1 MIQRMATLTELKRLL
16 ALVVWDPRLSVTE
29 GLTPFRDLLEHDAD
43 GHVLRFLNRELPK
56 LQDQKRGA
64 IAFAIAENYRRKG
77 DVKKLQELFAIDD
90 ENVKSSVLDALQGE
104 PGSNPQMGPA
114 IVQMAIQAARDAS
127 PAVRTVASSV
137 IQNQCA
143 WGVDV
148 KDAIAPLQ
156 DLLEDANPRVRHQA
170 AYAAGNLAKRKYN
183 MSACIAQL
191 RTNVKHSVLYVR
203 EASAWALWHLS
214 RSRHDI
220 SSAVHEL
227 VWLLTDE
234 DEYNGP
240 RKQAAG
246 ALIHHA
252 KKSPENAAVIRDRV
266 RAAALDEEHKEI
278 RRFVSD
284 LGQLK

>member
-1 MIQRMATLTELKRLL
+1 MATLTELKRLL
-16 ALVVWDPRLSVTE
+16 ALVVWDSRLSVTE
-29 GLTPFRDLLEHDAD
+29 GLTPFRNLLEHDAD
-43 GHVLRFLNRELPK
+43 GHVLRFLSRELPN
-56 LQDQKRGA
+56 LQGQKRGA
-64 IAFAIAENYRRKG
+64 IAFAIAENYRRNG
-77 DVKKLQELFAIDD
+77 EMKKLQELFATDD

-114 IVQMAIQAARDAS
+114 IVQMAIQAMSLAS

-148 KDAIAPLQ
+148 KDAIGPLQ
-156 DLLEDANPRVRHQA
+156 ELLKDENQRVRHQA
-170 AYAAGNLAKRKYN
+170 SYAVGNLAKRKYN
-183 MSACIAQL
+183 MSACIPHL
-191 RTNVKHSVLYVR
+191 RRNVKHSVLYVR

-220 SSAVHEL
+220 SSAVPEL
-227 VWLLTDE
+227 IWLLTDE
-234 DEYNGP
+234 NEYNGP

-252 KKSPENAAVIRDRV
+252 KKSPENAAAVRDRV

-278 RRFVSD
+278 RKFASD
-284 LGQLK
+284 LGTLK

>member
-1 MIQRMATLTELKRLL
+1 MATLSELKRLL
-16 ALVVWDPRLSVTE
+16 ALVVWDARLSVTE
-29 GLTPFRDLLEHDAD
+29 GLTPFRNLLEHDAD
-43 GHVLRFLNRELPK
+43 GRVLRFLNRELPK
-56 LQDQKRGA
+56 LQGERRGA
-64 IAFAIAENYRRKG
+64 IAFAVAENYRRRG
-77 DVKKLQELFAIDD
+77 DLKNLRDLFATDD
-90 ENVKSSVLDALQGE
+90 DHVKRSVLDALQGE

-114 IVQMAIQAARDAS
+114 IVQMAIQSMGHAS
-127 PAVRTVASSV
+127 PAVRTVACSV

-156 DLLEDANPRVRHQA
+156 HLLKDANQRVRHQA
-170 AYAAGNLAKRKYN
+170 SYAVGTLAKRKYN
-183 MSACIAQL
+183 MSDCIPQL
-191 RTNVKHSVLYVR
+191 RRNIKHNVLYVR

-214 RSRHDI
+214 RGRHDI
-220 SSAVHEL
+220 SSAVPEL

-252 KKSPENAAVIRDRV
+252 KKSPDNAADVKNRV
-266 RAAALDEEHKEI
+266 RAAKLNEEHKEI
-278 RRFVSD
+278 RRLVGD
-284 LGQLK
+284 LGKLK

>member
-1 MIQRMATLTELKRLL
+1 MATLSELKRLL
-16 ALVVWDPRLSVTE
+16 ALVVWDARLSVTE
-29 GLTPFRDLLEHDAD
+29 GLTFFRYLLEDDAD
-43 GHVLRFLNRELPK
+43 GRVLRFLNRELPK
-56 LQDQKRGA
+56 LQGERRGG
-64 IAFAIAENYRRKG
+64 IAYVIAESYRRRG
-77 DVKKLQELFAIDD
+77 DLQNLQDLFATDDADVKR
-90 ENVKSSVLDALQGE
+90 SVLDALQGE

-114 IVQMAIQAARDAS
+114 IVQMAIQAMGHAS

-148 KDAIAPLQ
+148 KDAIGPLQ
-156 DLLEDANPRVRHQA
+156 DLLNDANPEVRHQA
-170 AYAAGNLAKRKYN
+170 SYAVGNLAKRKYD
-183 MSACIAQL
+183 MSGCIPQL
-191 RTNVKHSVLYVR
+191 RRNVKHSVLYVR

-220 SSAVHEL
+220 SSAVPEL
-227 VWLLTDE
+227 VWLLKDE

-252 KKSPENAAVIRDRV
+252 KKSPENAADVSDRV
-266 RAAALDEEHKEI
+266 RAAKFNGEHKEI
-278 RRFVSD
+278 RRLVGD
-284 LGQLK
+284 LGKLK